1 MDEVEITADGTARVN
16 RTMNSVFGPSGQ
28 YIVKTSKAV
37 NGMVMVRSKSK
48 DASIPMRRSLVF
60 SDMFDRLVRDCWLT
74 MVILLDGRLCTT
86 CLLLLRRCN
95 VYKLIKRDELQ
106 RNAKMQIA

>member
-28 YIVKTSKAV
+28 YFVKTSNAV

-48 DASIPMRRSLVF
+48 DASITIRRSLVF
-60 SDMFDRLVRDCWLT
+60 SEMFDRLVR
-74 MVILLDGRLCTT
+74 
-86 CLLLLRRCN
+86 
-95 VYKLIKRDELQ
+95 
-106 RNAKMQIA
+106 